1 MQKQAEQLYYTIGGH
16 NLLIDTPCADTT
28 AGLLPSFAPFSADL
42 HGEQELLLTFS
53 GNTPIAVPTTESVES
68 VKMEGIIFH
77 VYNDTDGITIS
88 MKTCGSMHYLHV
100 ATSRSVVTTDL
111 TLLERK
117 ESIFL
122 SFFLRIAYGMAV
134 VHQQT
139 FKLHASVIAKNG
151 KALVF
156 LGKSGTGKSTHSRLW
171 QEYVP
176 GSLLLNDDEPI
187 IRLMEDG
194 AIRVFGA
201 PWSGSTPCY
210 RNESAEVAA
219 FVNLRQRP
227 DNKLV
232 KLSGAHA
239 FAILLQPVALLRSD
253 MESRE
258 TVYSLISNILEKVP
272 VYQLDNRPDREAV
285 GLSETLLV

>member
-1 MQKQAEQLYYTIGGH
+1 MQKQAEQLYYTIAGH
-16 NLLIDTPCADTT
+16 NLLIATPCAETT

-68 VKMEGIIFH
+68 VTMEGIMFH
-77 VYNDTDGITIS
+77 VYHEPGGITIS
-88 MKTCGSMHYLHV
+88 MKTRGNMHYLHL

-171 QEYVP
+171 QEFVP

-187 IRLMEDG
+187 IRLMQDG
-194 AIRVFGA
+194 SIRVFGA

-219 FVNLRQRP
+219 FVHLRQHP
-227 DNKLV
+227 ENELV
-232 KLSGAHA
+232 KLHGAQA
-239 FAILLQPVALLRSD
+239 FATLFEPVALLRSD
-253 MESRE
+253 KENRE
-258 TVYSLISNILEKVP
+258 KVASLISSILEKVP
-272 VYQLDNRPDREAV
+272 IYRLDNRPDREAV
-285 GLSETLLV
+285 RLSETLLM